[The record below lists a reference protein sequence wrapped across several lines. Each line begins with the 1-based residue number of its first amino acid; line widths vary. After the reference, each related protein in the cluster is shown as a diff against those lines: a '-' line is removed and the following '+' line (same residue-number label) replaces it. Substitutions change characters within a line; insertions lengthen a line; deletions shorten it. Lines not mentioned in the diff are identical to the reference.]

1 MTRIFLTAVLALAFP
16 LAAYADDVEF
26 TDHSG
31 TLSGSAA
38 GLTLIDSKLTEV
50 DGLGGLG
57 LIQGTLG
64 SMSFTT
70 GMLTSGSLMNGGT
83 FAAGGTFIITG
94 NGTGGIPNGVI
105 FSGTFSSP
113 VSWTEQTKSNGVI
126 SYILTGAVSG
136 TWYNGSKVNG
146 ATTLI
151 AMDAGKNGFAGS
163 LTLDSGGTILNTSA
177 APEPGTL
184 LLFGTGSVGLVG
196 IVRRK
201 LKA

>member
-1 MTRIFLTAVLALAFP
+1 MRRVFLAAVLVLALS
-16 LAAYADDVEF
+16 LAASAKDVEF

-31 TLSGSAA
+31 TLTGSAA
-38 GLTLIDSKLTEV
+38 GLTLIGSQLTEV

-64 SMSFTT
+64 SVSFTT

-113 VSWTEQTKSNGVI
+113 VGWTEVTSNGVI
-126 SYILTGAVSG
+126 SYILDGAVSG
-136 TWYNGSKVNG
+136 TWYNGTNVNG

-151 AMDAGKNGFAGS
+151 GISAGKSGFTGS
-163 LTLDSGGTILNTSA
+163 LALDSGETILNTSVV
-177 APEPGTL
+177 PEPGTL
-184 LLFGTGSVGLVG
+184 LLLGTGLVG
-196 IVRRK
+196 LAGIVRK
-201 LKA
+201 KTKA

>member
-1 MTRIFLTAVLALAFP
+1 MKRVLLAAVLVLALS
-16 LAAYADDVEF
+16 LAASAKDVEF

-31 TLSGSAA
+31 TLTGSAA
-38 GLTLIDSKLTEV
+38 GLTLIGSQLTEV
-50 DGLGGLG
+50 EGLGGLG
-57 LIQGTLG
+57 LIQGALG
-64 SMSFTT
+64 SVSFTT

-113 VSWTEQTKSNGVI
+113 VGWTEVTSNGVI
-126 SYILTGAVSG
+126 SYILAGAVSG
-136 TWYNGSKVNG
+136 TWYNGTTVNG

-151 AMDAGKNGFAGS
+151 GISAGKSGFTGS
-163 LTLDSGGTILNTSA
+163 LALDGGETILNTSVV
-177 APEPGTL
+177 PEPGTL
-184 LLFGTGSVGLVG
+184 LLLGTGLVGLAG

-201 LKA
+201 RKA